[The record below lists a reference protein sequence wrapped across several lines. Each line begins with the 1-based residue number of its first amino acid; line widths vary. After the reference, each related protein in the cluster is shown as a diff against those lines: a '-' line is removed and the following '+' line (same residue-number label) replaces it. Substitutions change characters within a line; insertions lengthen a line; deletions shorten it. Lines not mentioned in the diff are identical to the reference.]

1 MENPETSKM
10 GEDRSSIE
18 SSAYP
23 LAFRVDPSGLK
34 LEPLPTI
41 DGIARIRTFARTL
54 EGMQKEAVIH
64 YGPTGAIWRVVS
76 DEGPWLNGTDLA
88 PFPLAFF
95 AAGVAAS
102 LMSEFLGEAR
112 DRDIRI
118 DSLNLVQ
125 DNFFTMEGSALKG
138 TMAAGVQPMQ
148 VSISARSNAA
158 ATDIEN
164 IAETAVRS
172 RSPAERCLREV
183 LISGFAVRANNEE
196 LAWPGKGADTV
207 AALTD
212 PAGVFDDIHPISND
226 DTTLIRKSAGVA
238 ESQGNA
244 IGLGAEQ
251 KRVVHVR
258 TEGSIRQDG
267 LKSID
272 VQCIQPAGSR
282 FQMLSDDSKVTGGQ
296 GRAPS
301 GLAYLSAGVAFCFM
315 TQIGRYAQITKQRL
329 NGYRIIQ
336 DTAFRFSRD
345 HEPQAFAVETL
356 VCLDTDEPEDKSI
369 QLVRMAEQTCYI
381 HAAYRTP
388 TATELTIG
396 D

>member
-1 MENPETSKM
+1 M
-10 GEDRSSIE
+10 GENKSSIE
-18 SSAYP
+18 LSGHP
-23 LAFRVDPSGLK
+23 LVFRVDPEGLNPER
-34 LEPLPTI
+34 LPLT
-41 DGIARIRTFARTL
+41 DGIARIRSYARTL

-112 DRDIRI
+112 DREIRI
-118 DSLNLVQ
+118 ESLNLVQ
-125 DNFFTMEGSALKG
+125 DNFFIMEGSALKG

-148 VSISARSNAA
+148 VSISARSNAS

-164 IAETAVRS
+164 IAEIAVRS
-172 RSPAERCLREV
+172 RSPAERCLREI
-183 LISGFAVRANNEE
+183 LISSFVVRANNEE
-196 LAWPGKGADTV
+196 LAWPGKLANTV
-207 AALTD
+207 AGLSD
-212 PAGVFDDIHPISND
+212 PAEVFDDIHPLSNGG
-226 DTTLIRKSAGVA
+226 TTLIRKTGSVA
-238 ESQGNA
+238 KSHGTA
-244 IGLGAEQ
+244 VGLGAEQ

-282 FQMLSDDSKVTGGQ
+282 FRMLSDDSKVTGGQ
-296 GRAPS
+296 ERAPS

-315 TQIGRYAQITKQRL
+315 TQIGRYAQITKQQL
-329 NGYRIIQ
+329 SGYRIIQ
-336 DTAFRFSRD
+336 DTAFRVSQD
-345 HEPQAFAVETL
+345 HDPDAFAVETL

-388 TATELTIG
+388 TATELTTG

>member
-1 MENPETSKM
+1 M
-10 GEDRSSIE
+10 GENKSSIE
-18 SSAYP
+18 LSGHP
-23 LAFRVDPSGLK
+23 LVFRVDPEGLNPER
-34 LEPLPTI
+34 LPLT
-41 DGIARIRTFARTL
+41 DGIARIRSYARTL

-112 DRDIRI
+112 DREIRI
-118 DSLNLVQ
+118 ESLNLVQ
-125 DNFFTMEGSALKG
+125 DNFFIMEGSALKG

-148 VSISARSNAA
+148 VSISARSNAS

-183 LISGFAVRANNEE
+183 LTSGFAVRANNEE
-196 LAWPGKGADTV
+196 LAWPGKLADTV
-207 AALTD
+207 AGLSD
-212 PAGVFDDIHPISND
+212 PAEVFDDIHPLSNGG
-226 DTTLIRKSAGVA
+226 TTLIRKSGSVA
-238 ESQGNA
+238 KSHGTA
-244 IGLGAEQ
+244 VGLGAEQ

-282 FQMLSDDSKVTGGQ
+282 FRMLSDDSKVTGGQ
-296 GRAPS
+296 ERAPS

-315 TQIGRYAQITKQRL
+315 TQIGRYAHITKQRL

-336 DTAFRFSRD
+336 DTAFRLARD
-345 HEPQAFAVETL
+345 HDPQAFAVESL

-381 HAAYRTP
+381 HAAYRTA

>member
-1 MENPETSKM
+1 
-10 GEDRSSIE
+10 
-18 SSAYP
+18 
-23 LAFRVDPSGLK
+23 
-34 LEPLPTI
+34 
-41 DGIARIRTFARTL
+41 
-54 EGMQKEAVIH
+54 MQKEAIIQ
-64 YGPTGAIWRVVS
+64 YGPTGTLWRVVC

-112 DRDIRI
+112 DRVIRI

-138 TMAAGVQPMQ
+138 TMAAGAQPMQ
-148 VSISARSNAA
+148 VSISARSNAS
-158 ATDIEN
+158 
-164 IAETAVRS
+164 TAVRR

-183 LISGFAVRANNEE
+183 LTSGFVVRANNEE
-196 LAWPGKGADTV
+196 LAWPGNGAGTV
-207 AALTD
+207 AALSD
-212 PAGVFDDIHPISND
+212 PAELFDDIHPLSNG
-226 DTTLIRKSAGVA
+226 DTTLIKKSAGVA
-238 ESQGNA
+238 EAQGGA
-244 IGLGAEQ
+244 VGLGAEQ

-258 TEGSIRQDG
+258 SEGSIRQDG

-282 FQMLSDDSKVTGGQ
+282 FRMLSDDSQVTGGQ
-296 GRAPS
+296 ERAPS

-315 TQIGRYAQITKQRL
+315 TQIGRYAQITKQQL

-336 DTAFRFSRD
+336 DTAFRLAQD
-345 HEPQAFAVETL
+345 HDPDAFAVETL

-369 QLVRMAEQTCYI
+369 QLVRMAKQTCYI

-388 TATELTIG
+388 TATELTIEV
-396 D
+396 